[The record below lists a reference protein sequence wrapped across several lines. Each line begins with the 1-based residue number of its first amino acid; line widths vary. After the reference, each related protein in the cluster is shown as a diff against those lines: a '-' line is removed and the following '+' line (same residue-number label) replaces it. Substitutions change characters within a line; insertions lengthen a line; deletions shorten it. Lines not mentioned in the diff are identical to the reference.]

1 METIIQAR
9 QAVQADLGKNASPG
23 LDRVLL
29 LKVHPEPMLSPRAF
43 AEAAAANPDLMLP
56 KMARFYPGI
65 APLPYEEKK
74 SKATVPFRFRATR
87 AGLGALD
94 GLMPVTVLTKDHL
107 EDHYELTELMA
118 DKAATA
124 GSILQFLA
132 EMTDGLFQA
141 VTAFS
146 GPVDWLRAEQP
157 AGSAPENR
165 RRDTIADPLAK
176 TLAVLLDE
184 ALIRQGFLA
193 EDPAAPVTR
202 GLEWLATLLKSRT
215 VVALETDLPFSEQN
229 IAQAIKN
236 NLGQPLVVLL
246 PTLETLGEAEREVLT
261 VAALLPPDCIALPW
275 VREVVAK
282 DHPELGTDAE
292 AGYDDPWLS
301 AVNHLI
307 GLRLLQAIEWTN
319 DGKPPRI
326 CRMHRLVQVAA
337 RQRAGGELSP
347 IESAM
352 VEMAKE
358 RAMFLNGADGWIDKS
373 NRWEILPLGA
383 FAWETLVAG
392 LADGHYLASQ
402 AALCL
407 QFIGDYAG
415 ARPLYERAMEANQ
428 RVLGQ
433 EHPNTLT
440 SVNNLAALLYFK
452 GNYERA
458 EALFNRLLQNSFD
471 SPNTHCQLARLHLM
485 TSRFAEAYK
494 HIVQAWVD
502 RADAQPYLVSRILW
516 FQLLIRMVENSN
528 RKSRAVDQQNCSE
541 IDLGRYRF
549 RL

>member
-1 METIIQAR
+1 MESIIQAR

-29 LKVHPEPMLSPRAF
+29 LKAHPEPMLSPRAF
-43 AEAAAANPDLMLP
+43 AEAAAANPDLVLP

-176 TLAVLLDE
+176 TLVVLLDE

-236 NLGQPLVVLL
+236 KLGQPLVVLL
-246 PTLETLGEAEREVLT
+246 PTLKTLGEAEREVLT
-261 VAALLPPDCIALPW
+261 VAALLPPDCIALTW

-307 GLRLLQAIEWTN
+307 GLRLLQ
-319 DGKPPRI
+319 
-326 CRMHRLVQVAA
+326 
-337 RQRAGGELSP
+337 
-347 IESAM
+347 
-352 VEMAKE
+352 AKE

-433 EHPNTLT
+433 AHPNTLT